1 MDPKT
6 CLWERF
12 GDHIFDHGYT
22 LPKAIW
28 DDSVISAI
36 EVPLLH
42 LCDLSKVPTRSAI
55 TVDLT
60 ALMNEDI
67 AVPQEWGLQIQ
78 MHPARVPAI
87 KFRSR
92 FTNVACLALF
102 DRGATKSLLKE
113 KLIGPL
119 NLFGLALDWLTENEV
134 TLI

>member
-12 GDHIFDHGYT
+12 GDHMYDNGRM

-28 DDSVISAI
+28 DDAVVSGI

-42 LCDLSKVPTRSAI
+42 VCDLSQVPTRSAL
-55 TVDLT
+55 TVDLA
-60 ALMNEDI
+60 ALMNADI
-67 AVPQEWGLQIQ
+67 TVPQEWGLQIQ
-78 MHPARVPAI
+78 QHPAQVPAI

-92 FTNVACLALF
+92 FTNVACLVIF
-102 DRGATKSLLKE
+102 DRGSTKASLRERRLAA
-113 KLIGPL
+113 L
-119 NLFGLALDWLTENEV
+119 NNFDPALDWLTENEV